1 MPSLFVHGL
10 YGITIVIIP
19 KCWYISLLLLF
30 YYYFFDVCGGLVC
43 LITIVNVVGFVFS
56 SVVCEVFLYFSLHK
70 WYAPHFFFAFMLMT
84 ALNNLLKQN
93 PPALQTSDAR
103 LVHGYSGCIG
113 LQDWLLKPAAKLRKF
128 YLYICNYQISD
139 YI

>member
-1 MPSLFVHGL
+1 MLLIVLYAYMPQSGFVINALPVCAWLIWHNNSNN
-10 YGITIVIIP
+10 TK

-56 SVVCEVFLYFSLHK
+56 SVVCEVFLYGKYFSLHK

-113 LQDWLLKPAAKLRKF
+113 LQDWL
-128 YLYICNYQISD
+128 
-139 YI
+139 